1 MNRNITSEAII
12 LRTRR
17 IGDYH
22 KGVSC
27 ITPDMGLV
35 DAVVY
40 GGYKGKSKLSGATD
54 PFSLLHIHFY
64 YNPVKKSYKVEDVEE
79 RRTYTGI
86 RGDLE
91 RFFRASLLSEIVLKS
106 YAGGGDWAPLYLQV
120 KNALSVLDACDYRRI
135 DLVVIQFL
143 WRFLAFSGY
152 QPDLGSCSSC
162 GAEVDYSEPLF
173 LREEDSSFVCSRCAG
188 SSFLITGGM
197 RKYLSHTLGMD
208 LGSSMSIG
216 LDQKSLLSMKRIL
229 LLMVENLLEV
239 RLNSLKF

>member
-1 MNRNITSEAII
+1 MTRNIKSEAII

-27 ITPDMGLV
+27 ITPELGLV

-40 GGYKGKSKLSGATD
+40 GGYKGKSKLSGVTD
-54 PFSLLHIHFY
+54 PFSMLNIHFY
-64 YNPVKKSYKVEDVEE
+64 YNPVKKSYKVADAEE

-106 YAGGGDWAPLYLQV
+106 YGGGGDWAPLYFQV
-120 KNALSVLDACDYRRI
+120 KNAFSVLDTCDFRRI
-135 DLVVIQFL
+135 DLVIIQFL

-152 QPDLGSCSSC
+152 QPDLGRCSSC
-162 GAEVDYSEPLF
+162 QEEVEDSESLF

-188 SSFLITGGM
+188 SSFLITGGT
-197 RKYLSHTLGMD
+197 RKYLNRTLGMD
-208 LGSSMSIG
+208 FESSMRIG
-216 LDQKSLLSMKRIL
+216 LDNRSLLSVKRVL
-229 LLMVENLLEV
+229 LVMVENLLEV
-239 RLNSLKF
+239 KLNSLKF